1 MKIQNTYCGY
11 PVYELREIDDLKH
24 IGVIVAVNYELQ
36 SIIVKELQKKGI
48 KHYYIATFLE

>member
-1 MKIQNTYCGY
+1 M
-11 PVYELREIDDLKH
+11 YELREIDDLKH